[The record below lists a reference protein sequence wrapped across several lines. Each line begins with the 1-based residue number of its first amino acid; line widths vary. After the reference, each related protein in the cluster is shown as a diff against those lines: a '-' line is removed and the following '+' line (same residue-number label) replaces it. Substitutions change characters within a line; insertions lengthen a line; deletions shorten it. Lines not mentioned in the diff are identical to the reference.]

1 MALIKLNNRAVKD
14 ASAFGSVTSLGSL
27 SLIQKQTASSSAT
40 ISFTTG
46 IDSTYKEYIFFFN
59 NIHPQTDG
67 AFFSFQSDTGTNT
80 NYNQTITSTYFQSR
94 HDEGDTDTQLAYNT
108 GNDLAQ
114 STSFQ
119 KLSQSLANENDACLS
134 GYLHIFNPSSSTFVK
149 HFIARTQQMTD
160 SDFSFDLHIA
170 GYFNLTTALTRFQ
183 FKFDSGNI
191 DAGDILLYGVN

>member
-27 SLIQKQTASSSAT
+27 SLIQKQTASSSAS